1 MRTHHPDHGGSQEI
15 FQQIQGLKK
24 IMNGEI
30 NYYDLYNLTDADL
43 SASNMRLED
52 TVEMKKYTYYVET
65 GIFYFIAFLY
75 ILAFTLDSD
84 TRTPR
89 IIMLVITAAFLL
101 YELYMH

>member
-1 MRTHHPDHGGSQEI
+1 MYENYTIGST
-15 FQQIQGLKK
+15 
-24 IMNGEI
+24 
-30 NYYDLYNLTDADL
+30 TDADL

-52 TVEMKKYTYYVET
+52 TIEMKKYTYYVET

-84 TRTPR
+84 TRRPR
-89 IIMLVITAAFLL
+89 LIMLIITAVFLL